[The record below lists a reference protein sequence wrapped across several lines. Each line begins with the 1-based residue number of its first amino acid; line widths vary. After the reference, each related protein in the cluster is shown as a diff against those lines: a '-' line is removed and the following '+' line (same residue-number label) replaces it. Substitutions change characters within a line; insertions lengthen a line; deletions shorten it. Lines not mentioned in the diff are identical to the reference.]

1 MKQIRLF
8 FLAFTLLV
16 LESCGREQGAGE
28 ASSEAEPADTLA
40 GGAVEVPD
48 VAQRNAPPVN
58 IDPSQ
63 MEVTESGVQYR
74 DAVVGSGPEAAPG
87 HRVQV
92 HYTGWLTDGT
102 KFDSS
107 KDRGVPFD
115 FVLGAGMVIQGWD
128 DGVAGMRVG
137 GTRVLVI
144 PPALGYPD
152 GAGNV
157 IPPGATLVF
166 EVELLRAGN

>member
-1 MKQIRLF
+1 MRQIRLF

-16 LESCGREQGAGE
+16 LGSCNRQRGAGE
-28 ASSEAEPADTLA
+28 ASSEAEPAGAA
-40 GGAVEVPD
+40 GGGVAVPG
-48 VAQRNAPPVN
+48 VAQQNAPPVN

-63 MEVTESGVQYR
+63 MELTESGVQYR

-102 KFDSS
+102 RFDSS
-107 KDRGVPFD
+107 KDRGVPFE
-115 FVLGAGMVIQGWD
+115 FVLGAGEVIRGWD

-144 PPALGYPD
+144 PPALGYPN